1 MDLKK
6 QNVLFFTRSM
16 QLGGT
21 ENVILQLCEILGPH
35 VGKIVVCSDGGV
47 NVEKLTAMGI
57 RHIQIPDI
65 SQKDPANVLRLM
77 RTVRRI
83 VREEQITVVH
93 SHHRM
98 AALYARLCSPRGV
111 IRIADVHSAV
121 RDKRLMTRVAFRGTR
136 LIAVGGVVKK
146 CLTDDY
152 GLPDEQ
158 IEVIYNA
165 VAPFDG
171 TVVPVPEL
179 TAAAEAG
186 QFRIGYIGRFS
197 AEKGANYF
205 IDAIAPVLTEHPEAR
220 FYLVGDGED
229 KAALEAQAAALPA
242 GSVTFLGYRT
252 DVQNVMSQLDLIVLS
267 SLWEGLPLTMLE
279 AFSVGRTAVATAV
292 GGTPDVV
299 RDGVDGLLVPPRD
312 PAAIAAA
319 VCRLIEDPELRKKME
334 ISAAERYRTVFSLDR
349 LAKEYLQYY
358 EQL

>member
-6 QNVLFFTRSM
+6 QNILFFSRSM

-35 VGKIVVCSDGGV
+35 VGKIVVCSRGGV

-77 RTVRRI
+77 RAVRRI
-83 VREEQITVVH
+83 VREEQITIVH

-98 AALYARLCSPRGV
+98 AALYARLCSPRSV
-111 IRIADVHSAV
+111 IRIADVHNAFH
-121 RDKRLMTRVAFRGTR
+121 DKRRMTRMAYRGTR
-136 LIAVGGVVKK
+136 LIAVGEMVKK
-146 CLTDDY
+146 SLTDHY
-152 GLPDEQ
+152 GLPDGQ
-158 IEVIYNA
+158 VEVIYNA

-171 TVVPVPEL
+171 NVVPVPEL

-186 QFRIGYIGRFS
+186 QIRIGNIGRLS
-197 AEKGANYF
+197 EQKGMPYF
-205 IDAIAPVLTEHPEAR
+205 IDAIAPILAKHPEAR

-229 KAALEAQAAALPA
+229 RAALEAQAAALPA
-242 GSVTFLGYRT
+242 GSVTFLGYRP
-252 DVQNVMSQLDLIVLS
+252 DVQNVMRQLDLIVLS

-292 GGTPDVV
+292 DGTPEIV

-334 ISAAERYRTVFSLDR
+334 ISAAERYRTVFSLER
-349 LAKEYLQYY
+349 LAKDYLRYY
-358 EQL
+358 ERL